1 MNDLN
6 EIFKLNLDEVSIY
19 EINEEH
25 LIELKNHDYYM
36 KNNFYFWL
44 INKLYSL
51 EDSNNCDE
59 LAYTHYLMS
68 YYIFVVLTPLNY
80 ESLAFTH
87 IKKCLNYS
95 NNIKYKEWLL
105 IFSTLQNSFLKPYEA
120 IKKSEEVLKE
130 NPDSSIANTILQL
143 F

>member
-1 MNDLN
+1 MEDLN
-6 EIFKLNLDEVSIY
+6 EILKLNLDEVSIY

-25 LIELKNHDYYM
+25 LIEFKNHDYYI

-44 INKLYSL
+44 INKIYSL
-51 EDSNNCDE
+51 EESNNCDE
-59 LAYTHYLMS
+59 LAYAHYLMS

-80 ESLAFTH
+80 ESLAFNH
-87 IKKCLNYS
+87 IKKCLSFS

-105 IFSTLQNSFLKPYEA
+105 IFSTLPNSFLKPYEA
-120 IKKSEEVLKE
+120 IKKAEEVIKE

>member
-6 EIFKLNLDEVSIY
+6 EIFKFNLDGVSIY

-25 LIELKNHDYYM
+25 LIELKNYDYYM

-44 INKLYSL
+44 INKIYSL
-51 EDSNNCDE
+51 EESNNCDE

-120 IKKSEEVLKE
+120 IKKAEEVLKE